1 MKPRQVPCFIIT
13 ARATSSSPLEAYSTV
28 VRRKQVFI
36 VSLDRA
42 EQGREPREHYRS
54 PAAGRF
60 AAPGIGLPAPAG
72 RRLAW
77 RAHAWAQLPFPGW
90 ALLQLA
96 QPFSMVKRRL
106 ADIA

>member
-60 AAPGIGLPAPAG
+60 AAPGAGLPAPG
-72 RRLAW
+72 RPSPSVVSSRVGTVT
-77 RAHAWAQLPFPGW
+77 LPRVGVTPASTTIWHG
-90 ALLQLA
+90 
-96 QPFSMVKRRL
+96 
-106 ADIA
+106 